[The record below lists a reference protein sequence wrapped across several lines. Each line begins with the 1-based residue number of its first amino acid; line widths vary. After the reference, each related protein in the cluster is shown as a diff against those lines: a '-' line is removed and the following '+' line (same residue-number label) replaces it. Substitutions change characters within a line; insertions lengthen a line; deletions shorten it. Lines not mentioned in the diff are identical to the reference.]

1 MTTSIGDYRQLQKE
15 LSLSL
20 QKLNQLVSDDQE
32 SYDIILSSNEINESH
47 GVGVLLKRIFP
58 DTSKIISLRT
68 TNLYDGEQQFGIHH
82 FCLDGRGRSYGEIL
96 AKIQNLFIY
105 LKPKR
110 VLVVPYFPEDFYVA
124 TAIKSLFQVPVCTYL
139 MDDQNVYVK
148 AVADEIVKQLLD
160 NSDLVLGI
168 SQPLCQAYSQK
179 YERKIWFVPPLVESY
194 LIPSEITIPD
204 TMGRGI
210 LIGNIW
216 SQNWLENLRQLC
228 RESQIKLDWYGN
240 PNREWLQFQE
250 AELEKDG
257 IFFKGYCS
265 QDALIYYLRQAPFV
279 IVPTASSEDEQDRPE
294 FACLSLPSR
303 IPFITAVAN
312 TPIIIVGRS
321 DSAAAQF
328 VTEFDLGVVCDYNA
342 QSLLAEIGKI
352 RSQNNQLRIRQS
364 SQKLAKSLKADH
376 FDDWLWR
383 SLEQGKPVDNR
394 FEQFEK
400 NSLKCSVI
408 VTASEVN
415 QSHGTGALV
424 KRIFP
429 DDSEIISIRSDNH
442 YGGEQQ
448 FGVLSFHLDHKK
460 MSRPGIFQS
469 LLQTIGYHQVQRVF
483 CVPYYASDILT
494 AIAIKELFN
503 VPLATYIMDDQNI
516 CVQEISD
523 DLMREFLSKCSVR
536 FATHPELRDAYENK
550 YGYKFWLLPAIVP
563 HRLIN
568 SEVAQVSLQ
577 RCQEKWGALLGSI
590 WSPQWFQSLL
600 ESIQG
605 AGIKLDWY
613 GNSNYYWLQESPAE
627 LEKWGLYSQGLYPE
641 EQLAQ
646 QLQEYPFVI
655 VPTGTM
661 DERDDRRELSRLS
674 LPGRIIFNLA
684 TSNTPVILLGSNKT
698 SAANFINRFQIG
710 VVCDYTAESL
720 REAVEYVLDPENQQR
735 MRENAVKIGA
745 KFSDYNINDWVWQS
759 LEKEQAADDRF
770 EAILPRSPIDS
781 IPFIEPPVPKKIYKD
796 YVPVYQ
802 VMRRLRGQGYQP
814 DFVIDVGA
822 SHGIWSF
829 TVSQLFPEAR
839 YILIDPLTSQYEQ
852 FARDY
857 FIGNIPLAELLEVA
871 VSNQEGRL
879 NLQVSPNFY
888 CSSLLNPADLRD
900 YQPLEVVV
908 TTIDQIAS
916 QQQISG
922 RGILKIDVQYAENLV
937 LEGAQAFLPQVD
949 LIIAELSVIRYDE
962 KALVISE
969 MIHWLDQL
977 GFRYYD
983 ETGEWRSPIDGTLLQ
998 KEIVFIR
1005 QDLLVPETNREIN
1018 QFPHQA

>member
-1 MTTSIGDYRQLQKE
+1 MLTSYQELQKE

-20 QKLNQLVSDDQE
+20 QDLNSFADKFQE
-32 SYDIILSSNEINESH
+32 SYDIIVSANEINENH

-58 DTSKIISLRT
+58 DTGRIVSLRT
-68 TNLYDGEQQFGIHH
+68 TNLYGGEHHFGVQN
-82 FCLDGRGRSYGEIL
+82 FCLDVRGCSYGEIL
-96 AKIQNLFIY
+96 LKIQNLFVY

-110 VLVVPYFPEDFYVA
+110 VLVIPYFIEDFYVA
-124 TAIKSLFQVPVCTYL
+124 IAIKSLFQVPVCTYL
-139 MDDQNVYVK
+139 MDDQNVYVR
-148 AVADEIVKQLLD
+148 AVADGIVKQLID

-168 SQPLCQAYSQK
+168 SKPLCQAYSKK
-179 YERKIWFVPPLVESY
+179 YERKIWFVPPLVESH
-194 LIPSEITIPD
+194 LMPPEITAPD
-204 TMGRGI
+204 SMARGI

-216 SQNWLENLRQLC
+216 SQTWLENLRQLC

-240 PNREWLQFQE
+240 PNRQWLQFQE
-250 AELEKDG
+250 VELEQDG

-265 QDALIYYLRQAPFV
+265 QDALIYYLRQAPFA
-279 IVPTASSEDEQDRPE
+279 IVPTASSENEQERPE

-312 TPIIIVGRS
+312 TPIIIVGRE

-328 VTEFDLGVVCDYNA
+328 VKEFDLGTVCDYKA
-342 QSLLAEIGKI
+342 QSLLAEIEKLRI
-352 RSQNNQLRIRQS
+352 ESNQLRLRYS

-383 SLEQGKPVDNR
+383 SLEQGKPIDNR

-424 KRIFP
+424 RRIFP

-460 MSRPGIFQS
+460 MSRPAIFQS
-469 LLQTIGYHQVQRVF
+469 ILQTLGHHQVQKVF

-516 CVQEISD
+516 CVQEIPD
-523 DLMREFLSKCSVR
+523 ALMGEFLSKCSVR
-536 FATHPELRDAYENK
+536 FATHPELRNAYENK

-568 SEVAQVSLQ
+568 SEVAEVSPQ

-613 GNSNYYWLQESPAE
+613 GNSNYYWLKESAAE

-646 QLQEYPFVI
+646 QLQAYPFVI

-661 DERDDRRELSRLS
+661 DERDDRTELSRLS

-684 TSNTPVILLGSNKT
+684 TANTPIILLGSNKT

-710 VVCDYTAESL
+710 VVCDYTPESL
-720 REAVEYVLDPENQQR
+720 AAAVDYVLDPENQQR
-735 MRENAVKIGA
+735 MRENAVKVAA
-745 KFSDYNINDWVWQS
+745 KFSDQDINDWVWQS

-770 EAILPRSPIDS
+770 EAILPRSPIDAV
-781 IPFIEPPVPKKIYKD
+781 PFIEPPVPKKICKD

-802 VMRRLRGQGYQP
+802 VMRRLQGQGYQP

-839 YILIDPLTSQYEQ
+839 YLLIDPLTSQYEQ

-857 FIGNIPLAELLEVA
+857 FIGNIPKAELLEVA
-871 VSNQEGRL
+871 VSNEEGGL
-879 NLQVSPNFY
+879 NLQVSADFY

-908 TTIDQIAS
+908 TTIDRIAVER
-916 QQQISG
+916 QISG
-922 RGILKIDVQYAENLV
+922 RGILKIDVQYAEHLV
-937 LEGAQAFLPQVD
+937 LEGAKEFIAQVD

-962 KALVISE
+962 ESLVISE

-1018 QFPHQA
+1018 QFPSKP

>member
-1 MTTSIGDYRQLQKE
+1 MLTSYQELQKE

-20 QKLNQLVSDDQE
+20 HDLNNFADKFQK
-32 SYDIILSSNEINESH
+32 SYDIIISSNEINENH

-58 DTSKIISLRT
+58 DTSGIVSLRT
-68 TNLYDGEQQFGIHH
+68 TNLYEGEQDFGVQN
-82 FCLDGRGRSYGEIL
+82 FCLDVRGCSYGEIL
-96 AKIQNLFIY
+96 VKIQNLFVY

-110 VLVVPYFPEDFYVA
+110 VLVIPYFVEDFYVA

-139 MDDQNVYVK
+139 MDDQNVYVR
-148 AVADEIVKQLLD
+148 AVADEIVKQLID

-168 SQPLCQAYSQK
+168 SKPLCQAYSKK

-194 LIPSEITIPD
+194 LMPPEITAPD
-204 TMGRGI
+204 SMARGI

-216 SQNWLENLRQLC
+216 SQTWLENLRQLC

-240 PNREWLQFQE
+240 PNRQWLQFQE
-250 AELEKDG
+250 AELEQDG

-265 QDALIYYLRQAPFV
+265 QDALIYYLRQAPFA
-279 IVPTASSEDEQDRPE
+279 IVPTASSENEQERPE

-312 TPIIIVGRS
+312 TPIIIVGRK

-328 VTEFDLGVVCDYNA
+328 VKEFDLGTVCDYKA
-342 QSLLAEIGKI
+342 QSLLAEIEKLRI
-352 RSQNNQLRIRQS
+352 ESNQLRLRYS

-383 SLEQGKPVDNR
+383 SLEQGKPIDNR

-400 NSLKCSVI
+400 NSLKCPVI

-424 KRIFP
+424 RRIFP

-460 MSRPGIFQS
+460 MSRPAIFQS
-469 LLQTIGYHQVQRVF
+469 ILQTLGHHQVQKVF

-516 CVQEISD
+516 CVQEIPD
-523 DLMREFLSKCSVR
+523 ALMKEFLSKCSVR
-536 FATHPELRDAYENK
+536 FATHPELRNAYENK

-568 SEVAQVSLQ
+568 SEVAQVSPQ

-613 GNSNYYWLQESPAE
+613 GNSNYYWLKESAAE

-646 QLQEYPFVI
+646 QLQAYPFVI

-661 DERDDRRELSRLS
+661 DERDDRTELSRLS

-684 TSNTPVILLGSNKT
+684 TANTPVILLGSNKT

-710 VVCDYTAESL
+710 VVCDYTPESL
-720 REAVEYVLDPENQQR
+720 AAAVDYVLDPENQQI
-735 MRENAVKIGA
+735 MRENAVKVAA
-745 KFSDYNINDWVWQS
+745 KFSDRGIDQWVWQS
-759 LEKEQAADDRF
+759 LEKEQAADNRF
-770 EAILPRSPIDS
+770 EAILPRSPIDAV
-781 IPFIEPPVPKKIYKD
+781 PFIEPPVPEKIYKD

-802 VMRRLRGQGYQP
+802 VMRRLQGQGYQP

-839 YILIDPLTSQYEQ
+839 YLLIDPLTSQYEQ
-852 FARDY
+852 SARDY
-857 FIGNIPLAELLEVA
+857 FIGNIPIAELLQVA
-871 VSNQEGRL
+871 VSNEEGRL
-879 NLQVSPNFY
+879 NLQVSADFY

-908 TTIDQIAS
+908 TTIDRIAAE
-916 QQQISG
+916 QQISG
-922 RGILKIDVQYAENLV
+922 RGILKIDVQYAEHLV

-949 LIIAELSVIRYDE
+949 LIIAELSVIRYDQE
-962 KALVISE
+962 SLVISE

-1005 QDLLVPETNREIN
+1005 QALLVPETNREIH
-1018 QFPHQA
+1018 QFPSKP

>member
-1 MTTSIGDYRQLQKE
+1 MLTSYQELQKE

-20 QKLNQLVSDDQE
+20 QDLNSFADKFQE
-32 SYDIILSSNEINESH
+32 SYDIIVSANEINENQ

-58 DTSKIISLRT
+58 DTGGIVSLRT
-68 TNLYDGEQQFGIHH
+68 TNLYGGEQDFGVHN
-82 FCLDGRGRSYGEIL
+82 FCLDVRGCSYGEIL
-96 AKIQNLFIY
+96 LKIQNLFVH

-110 VLVVPYFPEDFYVA
+110 VLVIPYFVEDFYVA

-139 MDDQNVYVK
+139 MDDQNVYVN
-148 AVADEIVKQLLD
+148 AVEDEAVQKLLD
-160 NSDLVLGI
+160 SSDLILGI
-168 SQPLCQAYSQK
+168 SLPLCQAYEKK
-179 YERKIWFVPPLVESY
+179 YRQKIWFIPPLVESY
-194 LIPSEITIPD
+194 LFPPEIVMPD
-204 TMGRGI
+204 LMGRGV

-216 SQNWLENLRQLC
+216 SQNWLEKLRQLC
-228 RESQIKLDWYGN
+228 RESQIKIDWYGN
-240 PNREWLQFQE
+240 PNRQWLQFQE
-250 AELEKDG
+250 EELAQDG
-257 IFFKGYCS
+257 IFFQGYCP
-265 QDALIYYLRQAPFV
+265 QADLINHLRQAPFAL
-279 IVPTASSEDEQDRPE
+279 VPTGSSAEEEDRPE
-294 FACLSLPSR
+294 FSYLSLPSR
-303 IPFITAVAN
+303 IPFIVAAAN
-312 TPIIIVGRS
+312 TPILVVGQK
-321 DSAAAQF
+321 DSAAAKF
-328 VTEFDLGVVCDYNA
+328 VQEFDLGSVCDYAAASFLTEIAKLHTYNYQLKLRQA
-342 QSLLAEIGKI
+342 SHQLA
-352 RSQNNQLRIRQS
+352 S
-364 SQKLAKSLKADH
+364 SLKADH

-383 SLEQGKPVDNR
+383 SLEQGKPIDDR
-394 FEQFEK
+394 FAIFQ
-400 NSLKCSVI
+400 NHYICGHAI
-408 VTASEVN
+408 ITPCEVN
-415 QSHGTGALV
+415 QQHGTGALV
-424 KRIFP
+424 KRIFA
-429 DDSEIISIRSDNH
+429 DNRQIISIRSADH
-442 YGGEQQ
+442 YGGEQD
-448 FGVLSFHLDHKK
+448 FGVFSLLLDHREL
-460 MSRPGIFQS
+460 SRAQVFQS
-469 LLQTIGYHQVQRVF
+469 VLKTLAHNQIESVF

-516 CVQEISD
+516 CVQEIPD
-523 DLMREFLSKCSVR
+523 ALMKEFLSKCSVR

-568 SEVAQVSLQ
+568 SEVAEVSPQ

-613 GNSNYYWLQESPAE
+613 GNSNYYWLKESAAE

-641 EQLAQ
+641 EQLGQ
-646 QLQEYPFVI
+646 QLQAYPFVI

-661 DERDDRRELSRLS
+661 DERDDRTELSRLS

-684 TSNTPVILLGSNKT
+684 TANTPVILLGSNKT

-710 VVCDYTAESL
+710 VVCDYTPESL
-720 REAVEYVLDPENQQR
+720 AAAVDYVLDPENQQI
-735 MRENAVKIGA
+735 MRENAVKVAA
-745 KFSDYNINDWVWQS
+745 KFSDRGIDQWVWQS
-759 LEKEQAADDRF
+759 LEKEQAADNRF
-770 EAILPRSPIDS
+770 EAILPRSPIDAV
-781 IPFIEPPVPKKIYKD
+781 PFIEPPVPEKIYKD

-802 VMRRLRGQGYQP
+802 VMRRLQGQGYQP

-839 YILIDPLTSQYEQ
+839 YLLIDPLTSQYEQ
-852 FARDY
+852 SARDY
-857 FIGNIPLAELLEVA
+857 FIGNIPIAELLQVA
-871 VSNQEGRL
+871 VSNEEGRL
-879 NLQVSPNFY
+879 NLQVSADFY

-908 TTIDQIAS
+908 TTIDRIAAE
-916 QQQISG
+916 QQISG
-922 RGILKIDVQYAENLV
+922 RGILKIDVQYAEHLV

-949 LIIAELSVIRYDE
+949 LIIAELSVIRYDQE
-962 KALVISE
+962 SLVISE

-1005 QDLLVPETNREIN
+1005 QALLVPETNREIH
-1018 QFPHQA
+1018 QFPSKP

>member
-1 MTTSIGDYRQLQKE
+1 MLTSYQELQKE

-20 QKLNQLVSDDQE
+20 HDLNNFADKFQK
-32 SYDIILSSNEINESH
+32 SYDIIISSNEINENH

-58 DTSKIISLRT
+58 DTSGIVSLRT
-68 TNLYDGEQQFGIHH
+68 TNLYEGEQDFGVQN
-82 FCLDGRGRSYGEIL
+82 FCLDVRGCSYGEIL
-96 AKIQNLFIY
+96 VKIQNLFVY

-110 VLVVPYFPEDFYVA
+110 VLVIPYFVEDFYVA

-139 MDDQNVYVK
+139 MDDQNVYVR
-148 AVADEIVKQLLD
+148 AVADEIVKQLID

-168 SQPLCQAYSQK
+168 SKPLCQAYSKK

-194 LIPSEITIPD
+194 LMPPEITAPD
-204 TMGRGI
+204 SMARGI

-216 SQNWLENLRQLC
+216 SQTWLENLRQLC

-240 PNREWLQFQE
+240 PNRQWLQFQE
-250 AELEKDG
+250 AELEQDG

-265 QDALIYYLRQAPFV
+265 QDALIYYLRQAPFA
-279 IVPTASSEDEQDRPE
+279 IVPTASSENEQERPE

-312 TPIIIVGRS
+312 TPIIIVGRK

-328 VTEFDLGVVCDYNA
+328 VKEFDLGTVCDYKA
-342 QSLLAEIGKI
+342 QSLLAEIEKLRI
-352 RSQNNQLRIRQS
+352 ESNQLRLRYS

-383 SLEQGKPVDNR
+383 SLEQGKPIDNR

-400 NSLKCSVI
+400 NSLKCPVI

-424 KRIFP
+424 RRIFP

-460 MSRPGIFQS
+460 MSRPAIFQS
-469 LLQTIGYHQVQRVF
+469 ILQTLGHHQVQKVF

-516 CVQEISD
+516 CVQEIPD
-523 DLMREFLSKCSVR
+523 ALMKEFLSKCSVR
-536 FATHPELRDAYENK
+536 FATHPELRNAYENK

-568 SEVAQVSLQ
+568 SEVAEVSPQ

-613 GNSNYYWLQESPAE
+613 GNSNYYWLKESAAE

-646 QLQEYPFVI
+646 QLQAYPFVI

-661 DERDDRRELSRLS
+661 DERDDRTELSRLS

-684 TSNTPVILLGSNKT
+684 TANTPVILLGSNKT

-710 VVCDYTAESL
+710 VVCDYTPESL
-720 REAVEYVLDPENQQR
+720 AAAVDYVLDPENQQI
-735 MRENAVKIGA
+735 MRENAVKVAA
-745 KFSDYNINDWVWQS
+745 KFSDRGIDQWVWQS
-759 LEKEQAADDRF
+759 LEKEQAADNRF
-770 EAILPRSPIDS
+770 EAILPRSPIDAV
-781 IPFIEPPVPKKIYKD
+781 PFIEPPVPEKIYKD

-802 VMRRLRGQGYQP
+802 VMRRLQGQGYQP

-839 YILIDPLTSQYEQ
+839 YLLIDPLTSQYEQ
-852 FARDY
+852 SARDY
-857 FIGNIPLAELLEVA
+857 FIGNIPIAELLQVA
-871 VSNQEGRL
+871 VSNEEGRL
-879 NLQVSPNFY
+879 NLQVSADFY

-908 TTIDQIAS
+908 TTIDRIAAE
-916 QQQISG
+916 QQISG
-922 RGILKIDVQYAENLV
+922 RGILKIDVQYAEHLV

-949 LIIAELSVIRYDE
+949 LIIAELSVIRYDQE
-962 KALVISE
+962 SLVISE

-1005 QDLLVPETNREIN
+1005 QALLVPETNREIH
-1018 QFPHQA
+1018 QFPSKP

>member
-1 MTTSIGDYRQLQKE
+1 MLTSYQELQKE

-20 QKLNQLVSDDQE
+20 QDLNSFAEKFQE
-32 SYDIILSSNEINESH
+32 SYDIIVSSNEINKNH

-58 DTSKIISLRT
+58 DTSGIVSLRT
-68 TNLYDGEQQFGIHH
+68 TNLYGGEQDFGVQN
-82 FCLDGRGRSYGEIL
+82 FCLDVRGCSYGEIL
-96 AKIQNLFIY
+96 VKIQNLFVY

-110 VLVVPYFPEDFYVA
+110 VLVIPYFVEDFYVA

-139 MDDQNVYVK
+139 MDDQNVHVDVVDDQ
-148 AVADEIVKQLLD
+148 AVQNLLD
-160 NSDLVLGI
+160 SSDLILGI
-168 SQPLCQAYSQK
+168 SLPLCQVYEKK
-179 YERKIWFVPPLVESY
+179 YRQKIWFIPPLVESY
-194 LIPSEITIPD
+194 LFPPEIVMPD
-204 TMGRGI
+204 LMGRGV

-216 SQNWLENLRQLC
+216 SQNWLEKLRQLC
-228 RESQIKLDWYGN
+228 RESQVKIDWYGN
-240 PNREWLQFQE
+240 PNRQWLQFQE
-250 AELEKDG
+250 EELAQDG
-257 IFFKGYCS
+257 IFFQGYCP
-265 QDALIYYLRQAPFV
+265 QADLINHLRQAPFAL
-279 IVPTASSEDEQDRPE
+279 VPTGSSAEEEDRPE
-294 FACLSLPSR
+294 FSYLSLPSR
-303 IPFITAVAN
+303 IPFIVAAAN
-312 TPIIIVGRS
+312 TPILVVGQK
-321 DSAAAQF
+321 DSAAAKF
-328 VTEFDLGVVCDYNA
+328 VQEFDLGSVCDYAAASFLTEIAKLHTYNYQLKLRQA
-342 QSLLAEIGKI
+342 SHQLA
-352 RSQNNQLRIRQS
+352 S
-364 SQKLAKSLKADH
+364 SLKADH

-383 SLEQGKPVDNR
+383 SLEQGEPIDDR
-394 FEQFEK
+394 FAIFQ
-400 NSLKCSVI
+400 NHYICGHAVI
-408 VTASEVN
+408 TPCEVN
-415 QSHGTGALV
+415 QQHGTGALV
-424 KRIFP
+424 KRIFA
-429 DDSEIISIRSDNH
+429 DNRQIISIRSADH
-442 YGGEQQ
+442 YGGEQD
-448 FGVLSFHLDHKK
+448 FGAFSLLLDHREL
-460 MSRPGIFQS
+460 SRAQVFQS
-469 LLQTIGYHQVQRVF
+469 VLKTLAHNQIESVF
-483 CVPYYASDILT
+483 CVPYYASDLLT

-516 CVQEISD
+516 CVQEIPD
-523 DLMREFLSKCSVR
+523 ALMKEFLSKCSVR

-568 SEVAQVSLQ
+568 SEVAEVSPQ

-613 GNSNYYWLQESPAE
+613 GNSNYYWLKESAAE

-641 EQLAQ
+641 EQLGQ
-646 QLQEYPFVI
+646 QLQAYPFVI

-661 DERDDRRELSRLS
+661 DERDDRTELSRLS

-684 TSNTPVILLGSNKT
+684 TANTPVILLGSNKT

-710 VVCDYTAESL
+710 VVCDYTPESL
-720 REAVEYVLDPENQQR
+720 AAAVDYVINPENQQR
-735 MRENAVKIGA
+735 MRENAVKVAA
-745 KFSDYNINDWVWQS
+745 KFSDQDIDDWVWQS

-770 EAILPRSPIDS
+770 EAILPRSPIDAV
-781 IPFIEPPVPKKIYKD
+781 PFIEPPVPKKIYKD

-802 VMRRLRGQGYQP
+802 VMRRLQGQGYQP

-839 YILIDPLTSQYEQ
+839 YLLIDPLTSQYEQ

-857 FIGNIPLAELLEVA
+857 FIGNIPMAELLEVA
-871 VSNQEGRL
+871 VSNEEGRL
-879 NLQVSPNFY
+879 NLQVSADFN

-908 TTIDQIAS
+908 TTIDRIAVER
-916 QQQISG
+916 QISG
-922 RGILKIDVQYAENLV
+922 RGILKIDVQYAEHLV
-937 LEGAQAFLPQVD
+937 LDGAKEFIAQVD

-962 KALVISE
+962 ESLVISE
-969 MIHWLDQL
+969 MIHWLYQL

-1005 QDLLVPETNREIN
+1005 QALLVPETNREIN
-1018 QFPHQA
+1018 QFPSKP

>member
-1 MTTSIGDYRQLQKE
+1 MLTSYQELQKE

-20 QKLNQLVSDDQE
+20 HDLNNFADKFQK
-32 SYDIILSSNEINESH
+32 SYDIIISSNEINENH

-58 DTSKIISLRT
+58 DTSGIVSLRT
-68 TNLYDGEQQFGIHH
+68 TNLYEGEQDFGVQN
-82 FCLDGRGRSYGEIL
+82 FCLDVRGCSYGEIL
-96 AKIQNLFIY
+96 VKIQNLFVY

-110 VLVVPYFPEDFYVA
+110 VLVIPYFVEDFYVA

-139 MDDQNVYVK
+139 MDDQNVYVR
-148 AVADEIVKQLLD
+148 AVADEIVKQLID

-168 SQPLCQAYSQK
+168 SKPLCQAYSKK

-194 LIPSEITIPD
+194 LMPPEITAPD
-204 TMGRGI
+204 SMARGI

-216 SQNWLENLRQLC
+216 SQTWLENLRQLC

-240 PNREWLQFQE
+240 PNRQWLQFQE
-250 AELEKDG
+250 AELEQDG

-265 QDALIYYLRQAPFV
+265 QDALIYYLRQAPFA
-279 IVPTASSEDEQDRPE
+279 IVPTASSENEQERPE

-312 TPIIIVGRS
+312 TPIIIVGRK

-328 VTEFDLGVVCDYNA
+328 VKEFDLGTVCDYKA
-342 QSLLAEIGKI
+342 QSLLAEIEKLRI
-352 RSQNNQLRIRQS
+352 ESNQLRLRYS

-383 SLEQGKPVDNR
+383 SLEQGKPIDNR

-400 NSLKCSVI
+400 NSLKCPVI

-424 KRIFP
+424 RRIFP

-460 MSRPGIFQS
+460 MSRPAIFQS
-469 LLQTIGYHQVQRVF
+469 ILQTLGHHQVQKVF

-516 CVQEISD
+516 CVQEIPD
-523 DLMREFLSKCSVR
+523 ALMKEFLSKCSLR

-568 SEVAQVSLQ
+568 SEVAEVSPQ

-613 GNSNYYWLQESPAE
+613 GNSNYYWLKESAAE

-646 QLQEYPFVI
+646 QLQAYPFVI

-661 DERDDRRELSRLS
+661 DERDDRTELSRLS

-684 TSNTPVILLGSNKT
+684 TANTPVILLGSNKT

-710 VVCDYTAESL
+710 VVCDYTPESL
-720 REAVEYVLDPENQQR
+720 AAAVDYVLDPENQQI
-735 MRENAVKIGA
+735 MRENAVKVAA
-745 KFSDYNINDWVWQS
+745 KFSDRGIDQWVWQS
-759 LEKEQAADDRF
+759 LEKEQAADNRF
-770 EAILPRSPIDS
+770 EAILPRSPIDAV
-781 IPFIEPPVPKKIYKD
+781 PFIEPPVPEKIYKD

-802 VMRRLRGQGYQP
+802 VMRRLQGQGYQP

-839 YILIDPLTSQYEQ
+839 YLLIDPLTSQYEQ
-852 FARDY
+852 SARDY
-857 FIGNIPLAELLEVA
+857 FIGNIPIAELLQVA
-871 VSNQEGRL
+871 VSNEEGRL
-879 NLQVSPNFY
+879 NLQVSADFY

-908 TTIDQIAS
+908 TTIDRIAAE
-916 QQQISG
+916 QQISG
-922 RGILKIDVQYAENLV
+922 RGILKIDVQYAEHLV

-949 LIIAELSVIRYDE
+949 LIIAELSVIRYDQE
-962 KALVISE
+962 SLVISE

-1005 QDLLVPETNREIN
+1005 QALLVPETNREIH
-1018 QFPHQA
+1018 QFPSKP

>member
-1 MTTSIGDYRQLQKE
+1 MLTSYQELQKE

-20 QKLNQLVSDDQE
+20 HDLNNFADKFQK
-32 SYDIILSSNEINESH
+32 SYDIIISSNEINENH

-58 DTSKIISLRT
+58 DTSGIVSLRT
-68 TNLYDGEQQFGIHH
+68 TNLYEGEQDFGVQN
-82 FCLDGRGRSYGEIL
+82 FCLDVRGCSYGEIL
-96 AKIQNLFIY
+96 VKIQNLFVY

-110 VLVVPYFPEDFYVA
+110 VLVIPYFVEDFYVA

-139 MDDQNVYVK
+139 MDDQNVYVR
-148 AVADEIVKQLLD
+148 AVADEIVKQLID

-168 SQPLCQAYSQK
+168 SKPLCQAYSKK

-194 LIPSEITIPD
+194 LMPPEITAPD
-204 TMGRGI
+204 SMARGI

-216 SQNWLENLRQLC
+216 SQTWLENLRQLC

-240 PNREWLQFQE
+240 PNRQWLQFQE
-250 AELEKDG
+250 AELEQDG

-265 QDALIYYLRQAPFV
+265 QDALIYYLRQAPFA
-279 IVPTASSEDEQDRPE
+279 IVPTASSENEQERPE

-312 TPIIIVGRS
+312 TPIIIVGRK

-328 VTEFDLGVVCDYNA
+328 VKEFDLGTVCDYKA
-342 QSLLAEIGKI
+342 QSLLAEIEKLRI
-352 RSQNNQLRIRQS
+352 ESNQLRLRYS

-383 SLEQGKPVDNR
+383 SLEQGKPIDNR

-400 NSLKCSVI
+400 NSLKCPVI

-424 KRIFP
+424 RRIFP

-460 MSRPGIFQS
+460 MSRPAIFQS
-469 LLQTIGYHQVQRVF
+469 ILQTLGHHQVQKVF

-516 CVQEISD
+516 CVQEIPD
-523 DLMREFLSKCSVR
+523 ALMKEFLSKCSVR
-536 FATHPELRDAYENK
+536 FATHPELRNAYENK

-568 SEVAQVSLQ
+568 SEVAQVSPQ

-613 GNSNYYWLQESPAE
+613 GNSNYYWLKESAAE

-646 QLQEYPFVI
+646 QLQAYPFVI

-661 DERDDRRELSRLS
+661 DERDDRTELSRLS

-684 TSNTPVILLGSNKT
+684 TANTPVILLGSNKT

-710 VVCDYTAESL
+710 VVCDYTPESL
-720 REAVEYVLDPENQQR
+720 AAAVDYVLDPENQQI
-735 MRENAVKIGA
+735 MRENAVKVAA
-745 KFSDYNINDWVWQS
+745 KFSDRGIDQWVWQS
-759 LEKEQAADDRF
+759 LEKEQAADNRF
-770 EAILPRSPIDS
+770 EAILPRSPIDAV
-781 IPFIEPPVPKKIYKD
+781 PFIEPPVPEKIYKD

-802 VMRRLRGQGYQP
+802 VMRRLQGQGYQP

-839 YILIDPLTSQYEQ
+839 YLLVDPLTSQYEQ
-852 FARDY
+852 SARDY
-857 FIGNIPLAELLEVA
+857 FIGNIPIAELLQVA
-871 VSNQEGRL
+871 VSNEEGRL
-879 NLQVSPNFY
+879 NLQVSADFY

-908 TTIDQIAS
+908 TTIDRIAAE
-916 QQQISG
+916 QQISG
-922 RGILKIDVQYAENLV
+922 RGILKIDVQYAEHLV

-949 LIIAELSVIRYDE
+949 LIIAELSVIRYDQE
-962 KALVISE
+962 SLVISE

-1005 QDLLVPETNREIN
+1005 QALLVPETNREIH
-1018 QFPHQA
+1018 QFPSKP